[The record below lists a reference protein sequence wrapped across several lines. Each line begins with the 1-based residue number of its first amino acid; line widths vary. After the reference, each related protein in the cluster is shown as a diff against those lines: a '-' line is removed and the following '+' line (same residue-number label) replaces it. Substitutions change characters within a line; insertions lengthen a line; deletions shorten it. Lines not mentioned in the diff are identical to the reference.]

1 MSASTVILNGL
12 TTHDYGTYY
21 PYFAIRNDSG
31 GVVYASTTDPECTP
45 DTEGVVSIANGD
57 GYMAANTDND
67 NTCLYLSGTGK
78 VTVVAQ
84 HDKIFPFKVAQG
96 GGDDETVIDTTINAE
111 STNAHAAGSKAVYDF
126 VTEAIAGV
134 GTFHAE
140 IVDALPLAGA
150 SNILYLVAKASSE
163 SGNVYDEY
171 LYISGAWELIGST
184 DIDLSGYAKS
194 SEMQALA
201 AEIEGKIPTKVS
213 ELENDVKYITSDTEL
228 RFSVVDG
235 ILNVT
240 YDDGGNA

>member
-1 MSASTVILNGL
+1 MSASTITLNGL

-31 GVVYASTTDPECTP
+31 GIVYASTTDPECTP

-57 GYMAANTDND
+57 GYIAANTDND

-78 VTVVAQ
+78 VTVIAQ
-84 HDKIFPFKVAQG
+84 HDKIFPFKKAQG
-96 GGDDETVIDTTINAE
+96 GGGNETVIDTAINAG
-111 STNAHAAGSKAVYDF
+111 STNDHAAGSKAVYDF
-126 VTEAIAGV
+126 VTTAIAGV

-140 IVDALPLAGA
+140 IVDELPLTGV

-171 LYISGAWELIGST
+171 LYISGAWELIGSA

-194 SEMQALA
+194 SEMHALA
-201 AEIEGKIPTKVS
+201 AEIEGKIPIKVS
-213 ELENDVKYITSDTEL
+213 ELENDAKYITSDTEL